1 MASLGTPPGL
11 IRFGPFALDPANR
24 ELRKRGYL
32 VRLQPQQFAVLLLL
46 VERAGQIVSREEIHQ
61 HIWGNDTFVDFERGI
76 NFSINQIRAALG
88 DDADK
93 PRFIETIP
101 RRGYRFIHP
110 VELLESCGSQ
120 DGKVSASEPS
130 SSAEAPKSATEPA
143 IAPELDTAVVES
155 AMQNRRS
162 AETIRRKWLWP
173 GIGLAALLILSAVF
187 LNRHGALPL
196 QTPLV
201 TRAGSASG
209 HPHTTMVTS
218 FRGNVQEPTFS
229 PDGKQIAYFWNGK
242 DQSGFAK
249 FDIYVQMIGGERPL
263 RLTWSGVGPTDDPH
277 ICCLAWS
284 PDGQWISFARC
295 RAGSGTI
302 FKVPVLGGPEHKVTD
317 AACWE
322 HVRTWWTLDGKSMLL
337 NDRCVP
343 NGPRGIVV
351 FSFATGEKRCLI
363 APSSN
368 NAMVYS
374 PKISPDGRMV
384 AFLQFTTVGVSEIY
398 VIPLEGGGARRLTA
412 DGKWITDLMWAA
424 DGKRIIFSSDRGG
437 RLSERLWEVPMEGGD
452 IKPETIYPNV
462 GSLSPDGRRIAFVW
476 KGRSDPPSIW
486 RADLSGPGGR
496 IIAQKKIISSLVN
509 DEDPQLSPD
518 GTKIVFISLRS
529 GDMELWKSDADG
541 SNPLQ
546 ITSFKG
552 EWPGYPRWSPDG
564 KWIVF
569 HKPSGAYS
577 QVYVIDSDGR
587 NLHAITAGDYDNRS
601 PSWSRDGQSIYFVSM
616 RSGVSQI
623 WNQRLGSK
631 SPVQITKHDALCG
644 FESYDGQTL
653 YFAKY
658 PEEGLW
664 SVPVGGGMETRVLA
678 APRIHNDSVWAIS
691 QTGVYL
697 SDYSARPWPLIEFYN
712 FESRKLTPVIPLEHS
727 GLAWYPGVSASRDG
741 RTVLFVQWDP
751 QSSIA
756 MVEDFQ

>member
-11 IRFGPFALDPANR
+11 IRFGPFALDPLNR

-46 VERAGQIVSREEIHQ
+46 TERAGQIVFREEIHQ

-88 DDADK
+88 DTADK

-110 VELLESCGSQ
+110 VE
-120 DGKVSASEPS
+120 
-130 SSAEAPKSATEPA
+130 
-143 IAPELDTAVVES
+143 APELAEEDVRVETAPSTDQREIPVVRNETPSSPAMLETGTVDKDRGPTGS
-155 AMQNRRS
+155 ARRM
-162 AETIRRKWLWP
+162 WFLP
-173 GIGLAALLILSAVF
+173 GLGLMALLILMVF
-187 LNRHGALPL
+187 FLGRHGELRLHLPL
-196 QTPLV
+196 MA
-201 TRAGSASG
+201 RAKSISPHA
-209 HPHTTMVTS
+209 HTTMVTS
-218 FRGNVQEPTFS
+218 FRGNVHEPTFS
-229 PDGKQIAYFWNGK
+229 PDGKQIAYVWNGK
-242 DQSGFAK
+242 DPSGFAN
-249 FDIYVQMIGGERPL
+249 FDIYVQMIGGEQPL
-263 RLTWSGVGPTDDPH
+263 RLTWSGVRH
-277 ICCLAWS
+277 ICCIGWS

-295 RAGSGTI
+295 RAGVGTI

-322 HVRTWWTLDGKSMLL
+322 NVKTWWILDGKSMLL
-337 NDRCVP
+337 SDRCVP

-363 APSSN
+363 APSTN

-398 VIPLEGGGARRLTA
+398 VIPLEGGPARRLTA

-437 RLSERLWEVPMEGGD
+437 KLSDRLWEVPLEGGD

-462 GSLSPDGRRIAFVW
+462 GSLSPDGRRLAFVW

-496 IIAQKKIISSLVN
+496 IITQKKIISSAVN

-518 GTKIVFISLRS
+518 GTTIVFTSLRS

-546 ITSFKG
+546 ITSFRG

-564 KWIVF
+564 KSIVF
-569 HKPSGAYS
+569 NKPSGAYT
-577 QVYVIDSDGR
+577 QIYVIDADGR
-587 NLHAITAGDYDNRS
+587 NLHAITSGDYENRY
-601 PSWSRDGQSIYFVSM
+601 PGWSRDGQSIYFAST

-623 WNQRLGSK
+623 WKQAVAGG

-644 FESYDGQTL
+644 FESYDGKTL

-664 SVPVGGGMETRVLA
+664 STPVGGGTETRVIA
-678 APRIHNDSVWAIS
+678 APRIHNESVWAIS
-691 QTGVYL
+691 ETGVYL
-697 SDYSARPWPLIEFYN
+697 SDYAALPWPLIEFYN
-712 FESRKLTPVIPLEHS
+712 FKSRKLTPVIPLEHA
-727 GLAWYPGVSASRDG
+727 GLGWYPGVSASRDG